1 MKEWLETG
9 SMLAMNCF
17 KAGTLEDCIRQQ
29 AIELGFDH
37 CRFTHARTPGTWP
50 SYRSWVDAGMHGKM
64 EYLAR
69 HSAKKADL
77 STVLPQVKSVITLAV
92 SYFPGDSG
100 VDEIGEMPVGA
111 KGTVARYARYEDYHD
126 VLKPALVRLVE
137 TIQSMVGPDEN
148 HLYYMDTGPIMERD
162 LAQRSGL
169 GFVGKHTNV
178 ISRDLGNWFFLGEIL
193 TTLDLK
199 PDEPEKNRCG
209 TCTRCLHAC
218 PTDAIL
224 EPFKLDAR
232 RCISYLT
239 IELKGS
245 IPEDLRSSI
254 GDRIFGCDDCLAVC
268 PWNRFAR
275 EGNLMHSAR
284 RDDLKRP
291 DLLALLELDDEQFKK
306 SFQGTPMMR
315 SKRRGLLRNVCV
327 ALGNVGDE
335 QALPALEKAKCEPE
349 PLIAE
354 HAQWAIDQILK
365 RHTSSESQ

>member
-1 MKEWLETG
+1 MSFSETETLEEYIRQTALDQG
-9 SMLAMNCF
+9 FDLCRITH
-17 KAGTLEDCIRQQ
+17 AGTPDSWPAYQ
-29 AIELGFDH
+29 AWI
-37 CRFTHARTPGTWP
+37 
-50 SYRSWVDAGMHGKM
+50 DAGMHGKM

-69 HSAKKADL
+69 HSEKKADL
-77 STVLPQVKSVITLAV
+77 SKVLPQVKSVITLAV
-92 SYFPGDSG
+92 SYLQGDSG
-100 VDEIGEMPVGA
+100 VDGIGEGQVRA
-111 KGTVARYARYEDYHD
+111 KGTVARYARSEDYHD

-137 TIQSMVGPDEN
+137 AIQAMVGPDEK
-148 HLYYMDTGPIMERD
+148 HLYYMDTGPVMERD

-169 GFVGKHTNV
+169 GFVGKHTSL

-239 IELKGS
+239 IELKGA
-245 IPEDLRSSI
+245 IPEELRPAI

-275 EGNLMHSAR
+275 EGKLMRSAR
-284 RDDLKRP
+284 RGDLEQL
-291 DLLALLELDDEQFKK
+291 DLVAMLAMDAGQFKK
-306 SFQGTPMMR
+306 TFQGTPMMR

-335 QALPALEKAKCEPE
+335 QALPSLEKALLDPE

-365 RHTSSESQ
+365 RKG